1 MPLTNLG
8 LTWLQAHLVVGI
20 ELLVLTLAL
29 PQGLPLGFQRLG
41 QVGILQALLRV
52 LLRED
57 LQFPLYRLQ
66 LLPGERAA
74 LTPLPAS
81 VTGLSEAGVP
91 P

>member
-1 MPLTNLG
+1 MTNLG
-8 LTWLQAHLVVGI
+8 LTWLQTHLVVGI

-29 PQGLPLGFQRLG
+29 PQGLPLGLQRLG

-81 VTGLSEAGVP
+81 GTGLSEAGVP